1 MERKPDTTKPGLYV
15 VVNSGRKRK
24 PNLPAQYTS
33 AETQFVKRRPRIV
46 NGNGELCFPT
56 GQSCSQ
62 NVNVFRNQMSVVAN
76 SVIASPRPKLHR
88 IQRRPGA
95 VCQSAGDELQEIM
108 IGTMT
113 DDDRISR
120 DSMYADPPMCVFPD
134 GVMHPMFVDPERLTD
149 IDDLRQALNRAN
161 LMIRELLNREKK
173 QLKER
178 DYFKNRMDAESQRA
192 EEIEYILNE
201 QTLRM
206 KQVVSENVR
215 WSTRYN
221 QLKLHFGEED
231 IKNALGD
238 LAPSGR

>member
-1 MERKPDTTKPGLYV
+1 MYV
-15 VVNSGRKRK
+15 
-24 PNLPAQYTS
+24 
-33 AETQFVKRRPRIV
+33 
-46 NGNGELCFPT
+46 
-56 GQSCSQ
+56 
-62 NVNVFRNQMSVVAN
+62 
-76 SVIASPRPKLHR
+76 
-88 IQRRPGA
+88 
-95 VCQSAGDELQEIM
+95 
-108 IGTMT
+108 
-113 DDDRISR
+113 
-120 DSMYADPPMCVFPD
+120 DPPMCVFPD
-134 GVMHPMFVDPERLTD
+134 GVMHPMFVDPERLTE
-149 IDDLRQALNRAN
+149 LNELQQALNRAN
-161 LMIRELLNREKK
+161 LMIRELLSREKK
-173 QLKER
+173 LIKER